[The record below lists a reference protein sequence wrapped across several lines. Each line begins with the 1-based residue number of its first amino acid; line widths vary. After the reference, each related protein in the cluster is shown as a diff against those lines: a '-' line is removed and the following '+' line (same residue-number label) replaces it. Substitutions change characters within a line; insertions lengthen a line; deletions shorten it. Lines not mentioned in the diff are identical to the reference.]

1 MSKRHREEDFAVIL
15 LPMCD
20 LCSCRSCA
28 GEGGFSESRGR
39 HWKGL
44 DERWLPAD
52 QLTHHP
58 QHPQTTLPHTKLHLG
73 VILRRER
80 LKVKIHPAFG
90 GQAGGGGG
98 QTVLPEGGHKTLKT
112 SWDEIGQFV

>member
-1 MSKRHREEDFAVIL
+1 MR
-15 LPMCD
+15 
-20 LCSCRSCA
+20 
-28 GEGGFSESRGR
+28 GGFSESRGR

-80 LKVKIHPAFG
+80 LKVKIYPTFW
-90 GQAGGGGG
+90 GQAGGRGGG
-98 QTVLPEGGHKTLKT
+98 WGGDKLYSLKVC
-112 SWDEIGQFV
+112 IKP